1 MFGITFFQW
10 REQKRLLQQYFF
22 LQWLTISGL
31 FRTSN
36 SFFHRYGLCLLCII
50 LTCSCFRSF
59 SLFSS
64 LIRSLVHSFS
74 SSLFSCCLFHSQCP
88 LLFFYHDQVFINH
101 KVREWNVCLYSC
113 VFPHHL
119 VYDIR
124 PRVLCEQIHSC
135 DGNKKEGKKRR
146 RIIFLVLQ
154 STVDG

>member
-1 MFGITFFQW
+1 MARIEKIVTTILFFIVVNDI
-10 REQKRLLQQYFF
+10 RI
-22 LQWLTISGL
+22 ISA
-31 FRTSN
+31 SN

-146 RIIFLVLQ
+146 RIIFLVL
-154 STVDG
+154 